1 MRAGLRGLTTRG
13 RSFLAAAVAAAISA
27 GILGEKDLL
36 RVAVLLAILPLLAA
50 AYVGRSRYK
59 LACNRSLDP
68 HRVPVGANSR
78 VVLRLQN
85 LSRLPTGTL
94 LLEDRL
100 PYALGSR
107 PRVVL
112 ERLGAH
118 QASSVAYTVR
128 ADVRGRY
135 DVGPLVVRLTDP
147 FGLCELTRSFP
158 STDHLTVIPQVTPL
172 PSVRLAGEYAGSGDS
187 RARSVA
193 VHGEDDAATREYRR
207 GDDLRRVH
215 WRSTARTGE
224 LMVRREEQP
233 WESRATVV
241 LDTRAYGHR
250 GEGPTASFEWAVSA
264 AASIAVHLRQ
274 AGYKLR
280 LVTGSGADVDASEAG
295 GDGAAA
301 RPPRGGP
308 TGSARRAHRPRAAG
322 PPTRRRRS
330 GHRPVRH
337 AERGRGGAAGRA
349 AGQRRHLRRLPPEQL
364 HLAQPAG
371 EGPGRGGARPRRRR
385 PRPCCRAAGGW
396 SASTTAAG
404 CRRCGR
410 RSAGAPRASPCGPR
424 WPRRSPAVCD
434 ERKAP
439 LMISSRNIGVV
450 AAAATLLAAAP
461 LSAIFQGWTWLI
473 ESIIAVAVV
482 AGVAALTRLARAP
495 LWGQVLG
502 MLAGLMLALTW
513 LFPSGEELLAILPTP
528 GTFAYF
534 GDLLAGSMQDMRSYG
549 VEVPDT
555 DPLLFIAVLGVGGVA
570 VLVDVL
576 AVGLRRPALAGLPML
591 AIYSVPVAVYV
602 DSVPAVP
609 FVVGRRRLPLA
620 AGHRQR
626 RPGTPVRPPVH
637 RRRPRRRRVGGRPR
651 WRPPAAGSRRSGW
664 PWRWCCR
671 WRCPA

>member
-135 DVGPLVVRLTDP
+135 DVGPLVVRMTDP

-172 PSVRLAGEYAGSGDS
+172 PSVRLPGEYAGSGDS

-215 WRSTARTGE
+215 WKSTARTGE

-250 GEGPTASFEWAVSA
+250 GEGPTASFEWSVSA

-295 GDGAAA
+295 GDGA
-301 RPPRGGP
+301 
-308 TGSARRAHRPRAAG
+308 
-322 PPTRRRRS
+322 
-330 GHRPVRH
+330 
-337 AERGRGGAAGRA
+337 
-349 AGQRRHLRRLPPEQL
+349 LLD
-364 HLAQPAG
+364 HLAEVRLDQRAEVTG
-371 EGPGRGGARPRRRR
+371 LVQRVRQRADGG
-385 PRPCCRAAGGW
+385 
-396 SASTTAAG
+396 
-404 CRRCGR
+404 
-410 RSAGAPRASPCGPR
+410 
-424 WPRRSPAVCD
+424 
-434 ERKAP
+434 
-439 LMISSRNIGVV
+439 LIIGLFGTV
-450 AAAATLLAAAP
+450 
-461 LSAIFQGWTWLI
+461 
-473 ESIIAVAVV
+473 SIAEAE
-482 AGVAALTRLARAP
+482 L
-495 LWGQVLG
+495 
-502 MLAGLMLALTW
+502 LAGLRGNGATCVGFLLNSSTW
-513 LFPSGEELLAILPTP
+513 LSLPEK
-528 GTFAYF
+528 AR
-534 GDLLAGSMQDMRSYG
+534 A
-549 VEVPDT
+549 EAEHAHAA
-555 DPLLFIAVLGVGGVA
+555 AVLAMLQSGWRVVGVDHGGRLPALWPQVGRGAQGFALRAALAETVAGGV
-570 VLVDVL
+570 
-576 AVGLRRPALAGLPML
+576 R
-591 AIYSVPVAVYV
+591 
-602 DSVPAVP
+602 
-609 FVVGRRRLPLA
+609 
-620 AGHRQR
+620 
-626 RPGTPVRPPVH
+626 
-637 RRRPRRRRVGGRPR
+637 
-651 WRPPAAGSRRSGW
+651 
-664 PWRWCCR
+664 
-671 WRCPA
+671 